1 MRGSSSAPTERVVDI
16 VELLSRPRNRRMR
29 FSDIANELGQT
40 QGTTHA
46 ILKTLSDRGWVT
58 RDPITK
64 SFELGPMLSL
74 IAASLN
80 TARPLAQVAR
90 EAAGRLSRTLDM
102 PVSVV
107 EVGGDEL
114 LITAF
119 ESPAH
124 NPLRDAVIDRI
135 PYLPPFGVAFAAW
148 DATEAQRDWVSR
160 GSAGDADLERRLHAV
175 LARTRD
181 RGYDV
186 DWMTPALAQ
195 IAHALGA
202 VSVDSLPAGLRP
214 IIDQLRVELTSGIA
228 DEQLTGE
235 GRTVATISAPALD
248 DSGHT
253 RLILGVHPM
262 LPMTTHEIDHVA
274 RKLLAE
280 IRTLNSSVGT
290 DHPS

>member
-1 MRGSSSAPTERVVDI
+1 
-16 VELLSRPRNRRMR
+16 MR
-29 FSDIANELGQT
+29 FSDIADELGQT
-40 QGTTHA
+40 QGTAHA

-58 RDPITK
+58 RDPTTK

-80 TARPLAQVAR
+80 TARPLAHVAR
-90 EAAGRLSRTLDM
+90 EAAQRLSGNLDM

-107 EVGGDEL
+107 EVAGDEL

-124 NPLRDAVIDRI
+124 NPLREAVTDRI

-148 DATEAQRDWVSR
+148 DTAEAQRDWITR
-160 GSAGDADLERRLHAV
+160 GSAGDTDLERRLRAV

-202 VSVDSLPAGLRP
+202 ISVDTLPAGLRP

-228 DEQLTGE
+228 DEEFTGRD
-235 GRTVATISAPALD
+235 RTVATISAPALD
-248 DSGHT
+248 DAGHA

-262 LPMTTHEIDHVA
+262 LVMSAADIDHVA
-274 RKLLAE
+274 QQLLKE
-280 IRTLNSSVGT
+280 IHTLGSNPL
-290 DHPS
+290 D

>member
-1 MRGSSSAPTERVVDI
+1 VRGSSSAPTERVVDV
-16 VELLSRPRNRRMR
+16 VELLSQPRNRRMR
-29 FSDIANELGQT
+29 FSDIADELGQT
-40 QGTTHA
+40 QGTAHA

-58 RDPITK
+58 RDPTTK

-80 TARPLAQVAR
+80 TARPLAHVAR
-90 EAAGRLSRTLDM
+90 EAARRLSRTLDM

-107 EVGGDEL
+107 EVAGDEL

-119 ESPAH
+119 ESPAD
-124 NPLRDAVIDRI
+124 NSLQEAVTDRI

-148 DATEAQRDWVSR
+148 DTTEAQRDWIAR
-160 GSAGDADLERRLHAV
+160 GGAGDTDLERRLHAV

-202 VSVDSLPAGLRP
+202 ISVDTLPAGLRP
-214 IIDQLRVELTSGIA
+214 IIDQLRVELASGIVD
-228 DEQLTGE
+228 DEFTG
-235 GRTVATISAPALD
+235 GDRTVATISAPALD
-248 DSGHT
+248 DAGHT

-262 LPMTTHEIDHVA
+262 LPMSAPDIDHVA
-274 RKLLAE
+274 QQLLAE
-280 IRTLNSSVGT
+280 IRALVSDNL
-290 DHPS
+290 D

>member
-1 MRGSSSAPTERVVDI
+1 M
-16 VELLSRPRNRRMR
+16 LSQPRNRQMR
-29 FSDIANELGQT
+29 FSDIADELGQT
-40 QGTTHA
+40 QGTAHA

-58 RDPITK
+58 RDPTTK

-80 TARPLAQVAR
+80 TARPLAHVAR
-90 EAAGRLSRTLDM
+90 EAARRLARTLDM

-107 EVGGDEL
+107 EVAGDEL

-124 NPLRDAVIDRI
+124 NPLQEAVTDRI

-148 DATEAQRDWVSR
+148 DTTEAQRNWITR
-160 GSAGDADLERRLHAV
+160 GGAGDTDLERRLRAV
-175 LARTRD
+175 LTRTRD

-202 VSVDSLPAGLRP
+202 ISVDTLPAGLRP
-214 IIDQLRVELTSGIA
+214 IIDQLRVELASGLVD
-228 DEQLTGE
+228 DELTGE
-235 GRTVATISAPALD
+235 DRTVATISAPALD
-248 DSGHT
+248 DAGHT

-262 LPMTTHEIDHVA
+262 LAMSAPDIDHVA
-274 RKLLAE
+274 QQLLKE
-280 IRTLNSSVGT
+280 IRTLVSDTRG
-290 DHPS
+290 

>member
-16 VELLSRPRNRRMR
+16 VELLSQARNRRMR
-29 FSDIANELGQT
+29 FSDIADELGQT
-40 QGTTHA
+40 QGTAHA

-58 RDPITK
+58 RDPTNK

-80 TARPLAQVAR
+80 SARPLAHVAR
-90 EAAGRLSRTLDM
+90 EAARRLSGNLDM

-107 EVGGDEL
+107 EVAGDEM

-124 NPLRDAVIDRI
+124 YPLREAVTDRI

-148 DATEAQRDWVSR
+148 DTFDAQRDWIAR
-160 GSAGDADLERRLHAV
+160 GSAGDKQLEQRLGAV

-195 IAHALGA
+195 IAHTLGA
-202 VSVDSLPAGLRP
+202 ISVDTLPAGLRP
-214 IIDQLRVELTSGIA
+214 IIDKLRVELTSGIA
-228 DEQLTGE
+228 DDELTGE
-235 GRTVATISAPALD
+235 GRNVATISAPALD
-248 DSGHT
+248 EAGHT

-262 LPMTTHEIDHVA
+262 LPMTTDGIDHVA
-274 RKLLAE
+274 QQLVRE
-280 IRTLNSSVGT
+280 IRTL
-290 DHPS
+290 PSNI

>member
-29 FSDIANELGQT
+29 FSDIAAELGQT
-40 QGTTHA
+40 QGTAHA

-58 RDPITK
+58 RDPAGKT
-64 SFELGPMLSL
+64 FELGPMMSL
-74 IAASLN
+74 IAATLSG
-80 TARPLAQVAR
+80 ARPLIHNAR
-90 EAAGRLSRTLDM
+90 EAARRLSDTLDM

-107 EVGGDEL
+107 EVAGDEL

-124 NPLRDAVIDRI
+124 NPLREAITDRI

-148 DATEAQRDWVSR
+148 DATEAQRDWIAR
-160 GSAGDADLERRLHAV
+160 GSAGDADLERRLDAV

-214 IIDQLRVELTSGIA
+214 IIEQLRVELTSGIA
-228 DEQLTGE
+228 DEQLVGE

-262 LPMTTHEIDHVA
+262 LPMTPHEIDHVA
-274 RKLLAE
+274 RQLLGE
-280 IRTLNSSVGT
+280 IRTLVSHT
-290 DHPS
+290 PH

>member
-1 MRGSSSAPTERVVDI
+1 MRGASSAPTERVIDI

-29 FSDIANELGQT
+29 FSDIADELGQT

-46 ILKTLSDRGWVT
+46 ILKTLSDRGWVS
-58 RDPITK
+58 RDPANK

-80 TARPLAQVAR
+80 TARPLAHVAR
-90 EAAGRLSRTLDM
+90 EAAQRLSRQLDM
-102 PVSVV
+102 SVSVV
-107 EVGGDEL
+107 EVAGDEL

-124 NPLRDAVIDRI
+124 SPLQEAVTDRI

-148 DATEAQRDWVSR
+148 DTTEAQRDWITR
-160 GSAGDADLERRLHAV
+160 GSAGDRDLDRRLRAV

-202 VSVDSLPAGLRP
+202 ISVDTLPAGLRA
-214 IIDQLRVELTSGIA
+214 IVDQLRVELTSGVG
-228 DEQLTGE
+228 DEDLSGE
-235 GRTVATISAPALD
+235 DRIVATISAPALD
-248 DSGHT
+248 DAGHT

-262 LPMTTHEIDHVA
+262 TSMTAPDIDHVA
-274 RKLLAE
+274 RQLLEE
-280 IRTLNSSVGT
+280 IRALMSNTRG
-290 DHPS
+290 

>member
-16 VELLSRPRNRRMR
+16 VELLSQPRNRRMR
-29 FSDIANELGQT
+29 FSDIAEELGQT
-40 QGTTHA
+40 QGTAHA

-58 RDPITK
+58 RDPAGK

-80 TARPLAQVAR
+80 TARPLAHVAR
-90 EAAGRLSRTLDM
+90 EAARRLSRKLDM

-107 EVGGDEL
+107 EVAGDEL

-124 NPLRDAVIDRI
+124 NPLREAVTDRI

-148 DATEAQRDWVSR
+148 DTSDAQRDWITR
-160 GSAGDADLERRLHAV
+160 GSAGDIDLEHRLLAV

-202 VSVDSLPAGLRP
+202 VSADTLPAGLRP
-214 IIDQLRVELTSGIA
+214 IIDQFRVELTSGIV
-228 DEQLTGE
+228 DEEVTGE
-235 GRTVATISAPALD
+235 GRTVASISAPALD
-248 DSGHT
+248 DAGHT

-262 LPMTTHEIDHVA
+262 LPMTTPDIEQVA
-274 RKLLAE
+274 QQLLRE
-280 IRTLNSSVGT
+280 IRTLVSDTG
-290 DHPS
+290 D

>member
-29 FSDIANELGQT
+29 FSDIAAELGQT
-40 QGTTHA
+40 QGTAHA

-58 RDPITK
+58 RDPAGKT
-64 SFELGPMLSL
+64 FELGPMMSL
-74 IAASLN
+74 IAATLSG
-80 TARPLAQVAR
+80 ARPLIHNAR
-90 EAAGRLSRTLDM
+90 EAARRLSDTLDM

-107 EVGGDEL
+107 EVAGDEL

-124 NPLRDAVIDRI
+124 NPLREAITDRI

-148 DATEAQRDWVSR
+148 DATEAQRDWIAR
-160 GSAGDADLERRLHAV
+160 GSAGDADLERRLDAV

-214 IIDQLRVELTSGIA
+214 IIEQLRVELTSGIA
-228 DEQLTGE
+228 DEQLVGE

-262 LPMTTHEIDHVA
+262 HPMTPREIDHVA
-274 RKLLAE
+274 RQLLGE
-280 IRTLNSSVGT
+280 IRTLNSSVWT